1 MTSLNRV
8 LLMGNLTRDPI
19 TRATEGGLQICE
31 IGMAINRRWR
41 SAQGEDR
48 EDVCFVDLEAF
59 GRTAENCGRFLHKG
73 SLVFVDGRLR
83 LDQWQD
89 KATGQNRSKLKVHV
103 DSIQF
108 LDRKEAGQ
116 GPDAS
121 FDDNGYQQPDGGYQQ
136 PDGGYQQPDGGYQQ
150 QGSYQQQP
158 RGGGYQQQPR
168 GGYQQQQ
175 RGGYQHPPAGGY
187 QQPPAGGYQQPPA
200 GGYQQQRP
208 NSFQQ
213 PVNQPPAAAPAF
225 PPSSGAPK
233 AATPAAP
240 APAAAAP
247 EPKPFTP
254 PAANA
259 ATPAAPAPA
268 AEKSTSSNG
277 GGEKAPVDD
286 MPF

>member
-168 GGYQQQQ
+168 GGYQQ
-175 RGGYQHPPAGGY
+175 
-187 QQPPAGGYQQPPA
+187 PPA